1 MLSGEYDDTHADSS
15 PDGNDKLDVPEH
27 DIETQNNEENV
38 DDHDSSLE
46 HHDDQN
52 EHAETSSTEQAN
64 LNVNEESNDDDT
76 EGKDDDTKHKVIESK
91 ESVDVEF
98 QSEDKHH
105 EDSGEAI
112 EKEAERESHSILDEV
127 DDISTETSSNTDTK
141 KDLHSGEI
149 VKENDNANED
159 TVEDET
165 DDIDSG
171 VIVDKVDNNN
181 QGEPAHLEIA
191 PDSGVQ
197 LGEGSGSEEHISNVD
212 SKDSDELKTEN
223 LEHHSEELDDEEG
236 GANISNDASKSQDSE
251 KDNDDGDK
259 LDAAVNFHDNSH
271 ELDNEDNIVENN
283 DSNNQY
289 EGTSLEDAEENHKA
303 VEFDD
308 DEEDN
313 TSDKTVEEIVSNE
326 HKTQSGEDGVG
337 SLHVMD
343 KDSME
348 DNTEEHDE
356 LNEHPEVTSL
366 EKEEKDNDE
375 THESNEND
383 SNAHEVGAS
392 LPIDINTN
400 DNNESDEEHSKKLY
414 ENDDEDESDEVD
426 KITPHEDKDNI
437 SEDNEEQNGS
447 IIEEKDDKSVKSQEN
462 ENEMDGSVGSVAIS
476 HDIEKDESVNGNDN
490 NASSDDDDK
499 DDISNQN
506 DDKEVKDE
514 SEGNFDDISNP
525 FVNESNELEE
535 EGNENDSAN
544 EHSLKKNYSQE
555 EDGLD
560 NLSVHDDSN
569 ADKEL
574 QETEEKS
581 NKDNSSQEK
590 DDESNVT
597 EDSILAVDPS
607 LLTDH
612 DISTSQQSEEH
623 DEEDKEKENG
633 SEGAVNGELSHN
645 FDNDEDEEHS
655 DDKDSSISHDKEEEN
670 DGVGSV
676 NIPFGS
682 DDGSSQ
688 EKENEDENKTS
699 EHHDEDTNASQGD
712 KDIVSNTSVIH
723 DENDDDEEYEYED
736 EDDDENHH
744 AREEQNESNEDA
756 VHSVPIPPETEE
768 NKLEENEENKDEEEP
783 FISSKHHEVNEE
795 FVLHTNVDSNEDI
808 NKYENGDHN
817 ETLGRRFNEDDTD
830 VLEPVPRRQELYE
843 DNGKDQKDTLQ
854 DFFATLLAPSR
865 NDSES
870 HSTIQT
876 DNHKVTLLPLEPF
889 EEDETE
895 LTTKGKEEN
904 IFWVESGNNEKE
916 KDDDYLVVTK
926 VPLEP
931 HDIDEGSGS
940 GEPITE
946 NPVER
951 TDSKLYNAVFPIP
964 NEQGETTE
972 KIQEQINTA
981 IEQSEV
987 GSGNSHSAG
996 NQNED
1001 LVLPPSKKNTAE
1013 QSKVGGVN
1021 EVGVGEDSVDP
1032 NAESQQSST
1041 GSYVV
1046 LGVIMVII
1054 VALLGYSV
1062 LRSRRRRQAAK
1073 PEEDFGTEMKDVEK
1087 TLLPPSGNGNV
1098 RTSQHPE
1105 GNDDEDESKTKLL
1118 SPMNIED
1125 GDSKPVDI
1133 VVNGGDMKFNDMV
1146 TIENQN
1152 EAETASES
1160 ADIPASTM
1168 SSAPP
1173 NVHYER
1179 VIEIGKNKSPT
1190 QMARERFF
1198 NMNSFQQNSTLN
1210 EEDRISGSE
1219 NGKTTPHN
1227 GLVNGNSDGSAF
1239 VNGHVLDDMPSSK
1252 VKVVEKMD
1260 EDSILKKP
1268 VFVNNDKNGIP
1279 C

>member
-1 MLSGEYDDTHADSS
+1 
-15 PDGNDKLDVPEH
+15 
-27 DIETQNNEENV
+27 
-38 DDHDSSLE
+38 
-46 HHDDQN
+46 
-52 EHAETSSTEQAN
+52 
-64 LNVNEESNDDDT
+64 
-76 EGKDDDTKHKVIESK
+76 
-91 ESVDVEF
+91 
-98 QSEDKHH
+98 
-105 EDSGEAI
+105 
-112 EKEAERESHSILDEV
+112 
-127 DDISTETSSNTDTK
+127 
-141 KDLHSGEI
+141 
-149 VKENDNANED
+149 
-159 TVEDET
+159 
-165 DDIDSG
+165 
-171 VIVDKVDNNN
+171 
-181 QGEPAHLEIA
+181 
-191 PDSGVQ
+191 
-197 LGEGSGSEEHISNVD
+197 
-212 SKDSDELKTEN
+212 
-223 LEHHSEELDDEEG
+223 
-236 GANISNDASKSQDSE
+236 
-251 KDNDDGDK
+251 
-259 LDAAVNFHDNSH
+259 
-271 ELDNEDNIVENN
+271 
-283 DSNNQY
+283 
-289 EGTSLEDAEENHKA
+289 
-303 VEFDD
+303 
-308 DEEDN
+308 
-313 TSDKTVEEIVSNE
+313 
-326 HKTQSGEDGVG
+326 
-337 SLHVMD
+337 
-343 KDSME
+343 
-348 DNTEEHDE
+348 
-356 LNEHPEVTSL
+356 
-366 EKEEKDNDE
+366 
-375 THESNEND
+375 
-383 SNAHEVGAS
+383 
-392 LPIDINTN
+392 
-400 DNNESDEEHSKKLY
+400 
-414 ENDDEDESDEVD
+414 
-426 KITPHEDKDNI
+426 
-437 SEDNEEQNGS
+437 
-447 IIEEKDDKSVKSQEN
+447 
-462 ENEMDGSVGSVAIS
+462 
-476 HDIEKDESVNGNDN
+476 
-490 NASSDDDDK
+490 
-499 DDISNQN
+499 
-506 DDKEVKDE
+506 DE

-688 EKENEDENKTS
+688 EKENEDENKT
-699 EHHDEDTNASQGD
+699 N
-712 KDIVSNTSVIH
+712 
-723 DENDDDEEYEYED
+723 
-736 EDDDENHH
+736 
-744 AREEQNESNEDA
+744 
-756 VHSVPIPPETEE
+756 
-768 NKLEENEENKDEEEP
+768 
-783 FISSKHHEVNEE
+783 
-795 FVLHTNVDSNEDI
+795 I

-1268 VFVNNDKNGIP
+1268 VFRNNLDEYCDFCVHYVTLGDHLMGLRISVSLKGCQCHFFDICPNASVPNNSLIGS
-1279 C
+1279 